1 MAIDPS
7 IPLGVQMPN
16 FAGIYQN
23 TMQARQQNV
32 LAAKQ
37 QEEADFEKM
46 QKNRLAQVYSQS
58 VDPETGEV
66 NQNALLKGL
75 AGAGRGDLIPAIQT
89 EFAQR
94 NKALADAQK
103 AQLEFNITNVANARQ
118 EIARATG
125 RNDVINI
132 ARKFVAAGALDA
144 DQANSIVS
152 SIPDDPKGFAQ
163 WRSNFDMQLLD
174 AEKRLDAQYKQGSL
188 AVQRGQLGIA
198 QQNVGLRGA
207 ELGLARQR
215 LALDA
220 IKAAQPQGPKPTY
233 TEVRKQQQIDK
244 GKGNVTK
251 LVEKL
256 GGYYSELEKRGGAVR
271 EGGGLANVPAYLGGT
286 FGFREVPQALGTEAS
301 STRTKITSAR
311 RALVQEIKNATG
323 MSAQEMNSNAEL
335 QGLLDAATD
344 PTQPL
349 EAVRATLETLDQLY
363 GTGAAKKAAPAPST
377 NIDALLEKY
386 R

>member
-23 TMQARQQNV
+23 TMQARQQNM

-75 AGAGRGDLIPAIQT
+75 AGAGRGDLIPEIQT

-125 RNDVINI
+125 RNDVIAV

-198 QQNVGLRGA
+198 QQNVGLRGQ

-220 IKAAQPQGPKPTY
+220 IKTAQPQGPKPTY

-363 GTGAAKKAAPAPST
+363 GTGAAGKAAPAPST